1 MSKRKRVKKPAEAA
15 VVFDPVQGGK
25 SLRMACVLSV
35 VILLVGVVMLILG
48 AGILSGRITEGW
60 GFPMSAV
67 PNWGRPW
74 GLVLMLA
81 GVAYVACPVLLFVR
95 PKSGSVAMMIVSG
108 LSVLLGT
115 PLITTAIEIFYNLF
129 QETMKSRPNWVD
141 SIWGYFIIINV
152 AIVVA
157 IYRTHRV
164 ATQPGQTAPTD

>member
-15 VVFDPVQGGK
+15 VIFDPVQGRK
-25 SLRMACVLSV
+25 PLRIACLLSV
-35 VILLVGVVMLILG
+35 VILLIGVLMWILG
-48 AGILSGRITEGW
+48 AGVVSGRITEGW

-74 GLVLMLA
+74 GVVLMLA
-81 GVAYVACPVLLFVR
+81 GIAYVACPVLLFIR

-108 LSVLLGT
+108 LSVILGT
-115 PLITTAIEIFYNLF
+115 PLITTAVEIFYNLF
-129 QETMKSRPNWVD
+129 QETKSRPNWVD

-157 IYRTHRV
+157 IYHTHRV
-164 ATQPGQTAPTD
+164 ATQPGKTAPAD